1 MSLSSAILAP
11 LRIISAVALAATVTA
26 RASRAE
32 TLVPTQLRS
41 ETRATMQACRGDYSR
56 LCSNVSPGGGRI
68 LACLQSHASELSS
81 SCAQAL
87 PRAQARRDSAAG
99 TTPK

>member
-1 MSLSSAILAP
+1 MSVSSAVLAP
-11 LRIISAVALAATVTA
+11 LRILSALALAATVTA

-32 TLVPTQLRS
+32 NLVPTQLRS

-56 LCSNVSPGGGRI
+56 LCSSVSPGGGRI
-68 LACLQSHASELSS
+68 IACLQSHASELSS
-81 SCAQAL
+81 GCAQAL
-87 PRAQARRDSAAG
+87 PRKDGAAG